1 MLYNIEKQTKKN
13 KKVYFLMML
22 FLEAA
27 ISRWLILSY
36 WHLTCFHTCMTN
48 LFKDQSWVKIQC
60 ISYNFWA
67 GLGNKNSA
75 WRQLLKKHWYQN
87 STNDLCVNLIC
98 EHSCYKTHLTHD
110 FLILTVKA
118 GCDFRL
124 CDPEHS

>member
-48 LFKDQSWVKIQC
+48 LFKDQSWVMIPWV
-60 ISYNFWA
+60 SYRFWA
-67 GLGNKNSA
+67 SLGNKSSTH
-75 WRQLLKKHWYQN
+75 RQLLKKHWYQN
-87 STNDLCVNLIC
+87 PTNDLSVHLMC
-98 EHSCYKTHLTHD
+98 EHSCYKTHLSHG
-110 FLILTVKA
+110 FLIVTVKA
-118 GCDFRL
+118 GCDFWL
-124 CDPEHS
+124 WDLEHA